1 MEMDQDLLTNNRQ
14 NKTKQKKQEETI
26 EMVLLTYY

>member
-14 NKTKQKKQEETI
+14 NKTKQKNQEETI

>member
-14 NKTKQKKQEETI
+14 NKTKQKKQEEAI
-26 EMVLLTYY
+26 KMVLLTYY